1 VNYTAIEPKFYDKQD
16 GHVGAH
22 NPTSDLIQ
30 KSVAELASHGLS
42 VARTQEALPALP
54 NQNDEDAAKGEAGRQ
69 FRSEFLNQV
78 TRPASGFFASS
89 PAPESVPGQALVL
102 TNAERNVALL
112 VSEGARNHDIAR
124 QLGVSHRTVES
135 HLSNIFAKLGL
146 SSRVQLAVWISG
158 AAKPES

>member
-1 VNYTAIEPKFYDKQD
+1 VTYTAIEPQFYGKQE
-16 GHVGAH
+16 GQVGAH
-22 NPTSDLIQ
+22 NPTS
-30 KSVAELASHGLS
+30 
-42 VARTQEALPALP
+42 
-54 NQNDEDAAKGEAGRQ
+54 
-69 FRSEFLNQV
+69 
-78 TRPASGFFASS
+78 PASGLFAAS
-89 PAPESVPGQALVL
+89 ESVPGQALVL